1 MEFVVN
7 KLKPLVLFAVAMI
20 VAFSSASLLADNT
33 SDDSDQ
39 LVVVVYRVGDL
50 PVWTNDGKFA
60 SDILMAYLQTTV
72 TPKMW
77 EARGGAATMAPYPK
91 NASLVITA
99 TTKTHDAIRKTLKL
113 HRGE

>member
-1 MEFVVN
+1 MN

-91 NASLVITA
+91 NASLVITSLSENPFGMKKA
-99 TTKTHDAIRKTLKL
+99 GLPRV
-113 HRGE
+113 GNF

>member
-1 MEFVVN
+1 MN

-33 SDDSDQ
+33 ADHSDQ
-39 LVVVVYRVGDL
+39 LVVVMYRVGDL

-60 SDILMAYLQTTV
+60 SDILMVYLQTKV
-72 TPKMW
+72 SPRMW
-77 EARGGAATMAPYPK
+77 EARGGVATMASYPK
-91 NASLVITA
+91 NASLVISA
-99 TTKTHDAIRKTLKL
+99 PAKTHDEIIKTLRL